1 VEVVI
6 GLLAEVVVVSGMYQI
21 MEVLVVV
28 LVVLLL
34 EQEMVALDP
43 VEQVAQMHC
52 RIQVLVV
59 EEVEAS

>member
-6 GLLAEVVVVSGMYQI
+6 GLLVEVVVVSGMYQI

-34 EQEMVALDP
+34 EREMVALDP
-43 VEQVAQMHC
+43 VKQVAQMHC

-59 EEVEAS
+59 AEVEAS

>member
-28 LVVLLL
+28 LAVLLL

-43 VEQVAQMHC
+43 VEQVAQMHY

-59 EEVEAS
+59 VEVEAS